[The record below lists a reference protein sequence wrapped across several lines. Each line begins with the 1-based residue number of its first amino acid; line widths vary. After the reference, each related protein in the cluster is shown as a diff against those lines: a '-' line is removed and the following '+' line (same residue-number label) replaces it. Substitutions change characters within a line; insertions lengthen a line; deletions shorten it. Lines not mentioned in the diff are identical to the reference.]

1 MSEILPTIEPKQV
14 RRIRGTRARNTASLV
29 VMIVVGITFL
39 LPFFWMVSTSVKIK
53 ADIFCVPPK
62 WIPSQ
67 LRFQNY
73 TDALG
78 YFPFLRYFLNTVTIT
93 VFSTLGWLLSS
104 ALVAY
109 GFARLRFPG
118 RNVLFYVLLST
129 MMLPAQVTM
138 VPLFVIFRTLG
149 WVDTFYPLIVP
160 AYFGSPFFI
169 FLLRQYFL
177 GIPQELIDAARIDGS
192 SELGIFSRVI
202 LPLSKPALTA
212 VAIFGLMY
220 GWNDF
225 LGPLIYLNSEKSK
238 TVALG
243 LDAFRTFY
251 GTDWQGLMSIS
262 TLMVIPMV
270 VIFFFAQKYFVR
282 GIALTGMKG

>member
-1 MSEILPTIEPKQV
+1 MSATIPTPQPKPLQ
-14 RRIRGTRARNTASLV
+14 RIRGRRATTLAALV
-29 VMIVVGITFL
+29 VMGLLGITFL
-39 LPFFWMVSTSVKIK
+39 LPFFWMVTTSVKIK
-53 ADIFCVPPK
+53 ADLFCVPPK

-73 TDALG
+73 TDALK
-78 YFPFLRYFLNTVTIT
+78 YFPFPRYFLNTVTIT
-93 VFSTLGWLLSS
+93 VFSTIGWLLSS

-129 MMLPAQVTM
+129 MMLPPQVTM

-149 WVDTFYPLIVP
+149 WVDTFYPLIAP

-192 SELGIFSRVI
+192 SEIGIFARII
-202 LPLSKPALTA
+202 LPLSKPALAA
-212 VAIFGLMY
+212 VGIFGLMY

-262 TLMVIPMV
+262 TLMVIPV
-270 VIFFFAQKYFVR
+270 VIVFFFAQKYFVR

>member
-1 MSEILPTIEPKQV
+1 MSDTTPAPKPSRV
-14 RRIRGTRARNTASLV
+14 RRMRGTRTKNAVTLV
-29 VMIVVGITFL
+29 IMIVVGITFL
-39 LPFFWMVSTSVKIK
+39 LPFYWMVSTSFKVKT
-53 ADIFCVPPK
+53 DIFCVPPK

-67 LRFQNY
+67 LRPQNY

-78 YFPFLRYFLNTVTIT
+78 YFPFFRYLRNTVTIT
-93 VFSTLGWLLSS
+93 VFSTIGWLFSS
-104 ALVAY
+104 AMVAY

-129 MMLPAQVTM
+129 MMLPPQVTM

-149 WVDTFYPLIVP
+149 WVDTFYPLIIP

-212 VAIFGLMY
+212 VGIFGLMY

-225 LGPLIYLNSEKSK
+225 LGPLIYLNSEKAK

-251 GTDWQGLMSIS
+251 GTDWQGLMAIS
-262 TLMVIPMV
+262 TLMVIPV
-270 VIFFFAQKYFVR
+270 VIIFFFAQKYFVR

>member
-1 MSEILPTIEPKQV
+1 MNHTIRAQKPS
-14 RRIRGTRARNTASLV
+14 RARPIRGKRAKNAV
-29 VMIVVGITFL
+29 GIVIMIVVGITFL
-39 LPFFWMVSTSVKIK
+39 LPFYWMVSTSFKVKG
-53 ADIFCVPPK
+53 DIFCIPPK
-62 WIPSQ
+62 WFPSQ
-67 LRFQNY
+67 LRPQNY

-78 YFPFLRYFLNTVTIT
+78 YFPFFRYLLNTLTIT

-118 RNVLFYVLLST
+118 RNVLFYILLAT
-129 MMLPAQVTM
+129 MMLPPQVTM

-160 AYFGSPFFI
+160 AYFGNPFFI

-192 SELGIFSRVI
+192 SELGIFARVI

-212 VAIFGLMY
+212 VGIFGLMY

-243 LDAFRTFY
+243 LNAFRTFY
-251 GTDWQGLMSIS
+251 GTDWQGLMAIS
-262 TLMVIPMV
+262 TLMVIPVV

>member
-1 MSEILPTIEPKQV
+1 MSETTLTIQPRQAQ
-14 RRIRGTRARNTASLV
+14 RIRGRRAKNVAALV
-29 VMIVVGITFL
+29 IMIVVGFTFL
-39 LPFFWMVSTSVKIK
+39 LPFYWMVSTSFKVK
-53 ADIFCVPPK
+53 ADIFTVPPK

-67 LRFQNY
+67 LRPQNY

-78 YFPFLRYFLNTVTIT
+78 YFPFLRYLRNTVTIT
-93 VFSTLGWLLSS
+93 LFSTIGWLLSS
-104 ALVAY
+104 SLVAY

-118 RNVLFYVLLST
+118 RNILFYILLST
-129 MMLPAQVTM
+129 MMLPPQVTM

-149 WVDTFYPLIVP
+149 WVDTFYPLTVP
-160 AYFGSPFFI
+160 AYFGNPFFI

-192 SELGIFSRVI
+192 SELGIFARVI

-212 VAIFGLMY
+212 VGIFGLMY

-262 TLMVIPMV
+262 TLMVIPV
-270 VIFFFAQKYFVR
+270 VIIFFFAQRYFVR